1 MDACAA
7 RNAILHHWDE
17 CITISDIWCWSVR
30 PATLMMMS
38 KIEHPENDSDY
49 DSEAV
54 INDVN
59 ISMTCIYQSALV
71 VRWQKLGIK
80 WWKGQNPAD
89 HALTSR
95 SCLFLLQIFELAPIE
110 GGGLIIAVVATI
122 HVTIQVIVGRV
133 VDWHIMQST
142 QRYVY
147 CIHTNR
153 QAQRWV
159 KIGQVY
165 TLKATSL
172 SHSSHWTVTQRV
184 RHLIWE
190 QVDYKSI
197 CVHSYSHIRKIPW
210 LLKMYNTTPIH
221 FLTKN
226 LILIPRGLCE
236 TIFKL
241 EKWMVQVIFCPFTR
255 LYLFW

>member
-1 MDACAA
+1 MDACPVQCNCASL
-7 RNAILHHWDE
+7 RRMHHNFWYLML
-17 CITISDIWCWSVR
+17 IS
-30 PATLMMMS
+30 PACHTVMMS
-38 KIEHPENDSDY
+38 KIELAENDSDY

-54 INDVN
+54 NVVN

-71 VRWQKLGIK
+71 VRWQKLGLK
-80 WWKGQNPAD
+80 WCKGQNSAD

-147 CIHTNR
+147 CIHTTW
-153 QAQRWV
+153 QAEHWV

-172 SHSSHWTVTQRV
+172 SHSLHWTVTQHV

-197 CVHSYSHIRKIPW
+197 CVYSYSQKRDI
-210 LLKMYNTTPIH
+210 MTSEN
-221 FLTKN
+221 
-226 LILIPRGLCE
+226 
-236 TIFKL
+236 
-241 EKWMVQVIFCPFTR
+241 V
-255 LYLFW
+255 

>member
-1 MDACAA
+1 MDGKTSFQQIFSLLGRLAHRLNEGVDDQWGKTGGESCMDA
-7 RNAILHHWDE
+7 IVHHWDE
-17 CITISDIWCWSVR
+17 CITISDIWCWSVQ
-30 PATLMMMS
+30 PATQWWWARLNS
-38 KIEHPENDSDY
+38 LIQSDY
-49 DSEAV
+49 DSEALNV
-54 INDVN
+54 VN

-71 VRWQKLGIK
+71 VRWQKLGLK
-80 WWKGQNPAD
+80 WCKGQNSAD

-133 VDWHIMQST
+133 VDRHIMQST

-147 CIHTNR
+147 CIHTTW
-153 QAQRWV
+153 QAEHWV

-165 TLKATSL
+165 TLKAMSL
-172 SHSSHWTVTQRV
+172 SHSLHWTVTQHV

-197 CVHSYSHIRKIPW
+197 CVYSYSQKRDFMISE
-210 LLKMYNTTPIH
+210 N
-221 FLTKN
+221 
-226 LILIPRGLCE
+226 
-236 TIFKL
+236 
-241 EKWMVQVIFCPFTR
+241 V
-255 LYLFW
+255 